1 MMKPFKFTKAHNE
14 TPADEVA
21 TFKADFAAG
30 PEEEITVTAEDE
42 WIWVA
47 GYKGTDKDMKCKG
60 YQYELGVQHDMP
72 EGEEV
77 QLCSKGFHL
86 CLNLRDVF
94 RFYNV
99 GNGNRFFKVKA
110 LVKKIDYETYAT
122 NVPGMFIVYSE
133 PKIVAK
139 SIIFESEVEAKD
151 ILANTP
157 GEELHEKYYQLAI
170 KHNISCALRQY
181 RTDVLV
187 EECGYSQAFA
197 TFITAR
203 EKVNYFNAARAIAQ
217 EDVPM
222 DMKVAFI
229 LLTSS

>member
-1 MMKPFKFTKAHNE
+1 MKPFKFTKAHNE
-14 TPADEVA
+14 IPVDKVA

-30 PEEEITVTAEDE
+30 PEEEVTVTAEDE
-42 WIWVA
+42 WIWIE

-77 QLCSKGFHL
+77 QVCYKGFHL
-86 CLNLRDVF
+86 CLNLREVF
-94 RFYNV
+94 RFYDV

-110 LVKKIDYETYAT
+110 LVKKIDYETYNAV
-122 NVPGMFIVYSE
+122 NLVAYIAFPE

-151 ILANTP
+151 ILANTA
-157 GEELHEKYYQLAI
+157 GEELPEKYYHLAI
-170 KHNISCALRQY
+170 KHNISYALRQH
-181 RTDVLV
+181 RADILI
-187 EECGYSQAFA
+187 EECGYSPAFA
-197 TFITAR
+197 TLIVAK
-203 EKVNYFNAARAIAQ
+203 EKPNYFEAARAIAQ

-229 LLTSS
+229 LLNG

>member
-1 MMKPFKFTKAHNE
+1 MRLFKRNE
-14 TPADEVA
+14 EAPVVTL
-21 TFKADFAAG
+21 KADFAAG
-30 PEEEITVTAEDE
+30 PEEEVTVTAEDE
-42 WIWVA
+42 WIWIE
-47 GYKGTDKDMKCKG
+47 GYKGTDKDMKCKD

-77 QLCSKGFHL
+77 QLCYKGFHL
-86 CLNLRDVF
+86 CLNLREVF
-94 RFYNV
+94 RFYDV

-110 LVKKIDYETYAT
+110 LVKKIDYETYDTHSLSAY
-122 NVPGMFIVYSE
+122 IIYSE

-157 GEELHEKYYQLAI
+157 GKELPERYYQLAI
-170 KHNISCALRQY
+170 KHNVSYALRQC
-181 RTDVLV
+181 REDVLV
-187 EECGYSQAFA
+187 EECGFSQAFA
-197 TFITAR
+197 TLIAAK
-203 EKVNYFNAARAIAQ
+203 EKINWFTAARAIAQ

-229 LLTSS
+229 LLNVE

>member
-1 MMKPFKFTKAHNE
+1 MKPFKFMKTHNE
-14 TPADEVA
+14 VPAEE
-21 TFKADFAAG
+21 FKADYAAG
-30 PEEEITVTAEDE
+30 PEEVTVTAEDE
-42 WIWVA
+42 WIWVE

-77 QLCSKGFHL
+77 QVCYKGFHL

-94 RFYNV
+94 RFYDV

-110 LVKKIDYETYAT
+110 LVKKIDYETYDTMYASG
-122 NVPGMFIVYSE
+122 VFIAYSE

-151 ILANTP
+151 ILANTA
-157 GEELHEKYYQLAI
+157 GEELPEKYYQLAI
-170 KHNISCALRQY
+170 KHNIPYAMRQY
-181 RTDVLV
+181 RADVLI
-187 EECGYSQAFA
+187 EECGYSPAFA
-197 TFITAR
+197 TLVVAK
-203 EKVNYFNAARAIAQ
+203 EKSNYFEAARAIAQ
-217 EDVPM
+217 EDVSM

-229 LLTSS
+229 LLND